1 MKFPYGTYAMTIA
14 RVMTYNIQHCRG
26 SDGQINP
33 DRILNV
39 ISDTAP
45 DIVALQELGPVHHAD
60 ILPYLAERLGL
71 DAFRDA
77 GGGPLAYLSFFPLKA
92 VQRFDLGYGGY
103 CLRADVEL
111 GGKRLHLL
119 NVCLDSFPS
128 FRSQQIARLLGS
140 ELLGNRSLICPV
152 LILGD
157 FADYFWGAGNLE
169 LSSALRRT
177 RRPLWHATYPAKFPV
192 FGRDRAY
199 LRGGVRVLDASVNR
213 SFLARQASKHLPL
226 TLTVQ
231 VTDTRRSVRLRQL
244 AGGRMEAAH
253 G

>member
-1 MKFPYGTYAMTIA
+1 MTTA
-14 RVMTYNIQHCRG
+14 RIMTYNIQHCRG

-39 ISDTAP
+39 IADTAP
-45 DIVALQELGPVHHAD
+45 DIIAIQELASAHQVD

-71 DAFRDA
+71 SIFRDA

-92 VQRFDLGYGGY
+92 VQNFDLGFGGQ

-119 NVCLDSFPS
+119 NICLDSFPS
-128 FRSQQIARLLGS
+128 FRSHQVANLLGP
-140 ELLGNRSLICPV
+140 ELLGNPSLVCPA

-169 LSSALRRT
+169 LASILRRT
-177 RRPLWHATYPAKFPV
+177 RRPVWRGTYPSRLPI

-199 LRGGVRVLDASVNR
+199 LRGEVRVLEASINR
-213 SFLARQASKHLPL
+213 SYLARQASSHLPL
-226 TLTVQ
+226 TMTVQ
-231 VTDTRRSVRLRQL
+231 VTDTRRSLRLRPL
-244 AGGRMEAAH
+244 AGGRMEAAP